1 MRAAQTST
9 SPAATIFGVA
19 GRLVNRI
26 REARARRHVVQS
38 LASFDDHMLR
48 DIGLTRFDL
57 DSALVEPMLADP
69 TLVLADRARELRR
82 HQRAMAQD
90 AQAWATTT
98 AGTEGRAR
106 AA

>member
-1 MRAAQTST
+1 MRAPITST
-9 SPAATIFGVA
+9 SPVTAILSVA

-26 REARARRHVVQS
+26 REARERRHVVQS

-57 DSALVEPMLADP
+57 DSALVEPILSDP

-82 HQRAMAQD
+82 HQRALAQE
-90 AQAWATTT
+90 AQVL
-98 AGTEGRAR
+98 GR
-106 AA
+106 

>member
-1 MRAAQTST
+1 MHAPTTKT
-9 SPAATIFGVA
+9 SPVTAILTVA

-26 REARARRHVVQS
+26 REARERRHVVRS

-69 TLVLADRARELRR
+69 TLVLADRARELRL
-82 HQRAMAQD
+82 HQRAMAQE
-90 AQAWATTT
+90 AQAWA
-98 AGTEGRAR
+98 ALKP